1 MSTFTLDGEVASMEK
16 VTLGANSA
24 RDVFLLAFA
33 DAKLSVVEYDPQ
45 THSLKTISLHIFE
58 DESSH
63 SIEDCWIKQ
72 ALLLLTNLNIKVI
85 TDRDF
90 CFVIIHT
97 IAKVD
102 CMFEQFFLCTY
113 SFDICFPSLLL
124 HETLRLKQRQ

>member
-58 DESSH
+58 DEESKGGYINHYTLPQVLSATCTTARRQF
-63 SIEDCWIKQ
+63 S
-72 ALLLLTNLNIKVI
+72 
-85 TDRDF
+85 
-90 CFVIIHT
+90 
-97 IAKVD
+97 
-102 CMFEQFFLCTY
+102 MFPIGTR
-113 SFDICFPSLLL
+113 IM
-124 HETLRLKQRQ
+124 K

>member
-58 DESSH
+58 DEESKGGYINHYTLPQVYQPLVPQEGNSPCFQLV
-63 SIEDCWIKQ
+63 IDMPLAEAFFPPILIQ
-72 ALLLLTNLNIKVI
+72 LT
-85 TDRDF
+85 
-90 CFVIIHT
+90 
-97 IAKVD
+97 
-102 CMFEQFFLCTY
+102 
-113 SFDICFPSLLL
+113 IC
-124 HETLRLKQRQ
+124 K